1 MTGINNSVS
10 SNLINISNN
19 ILTENNI
26 PNINIYNNTEDLIFL
41 VIVEIVN
48 PKLIKDEE
56 LKIDNNII
64 FINSLLIRIFEKWD
78 TIKKYIDII
87 IIIYKKLI
95 NALRYFDKMN
105 EYLSTGP

>member
-64 FINSLLIRIFEKWD
+64 FINSLLIRIFEK
-78 TIKKYIDII
+78 
-87 IIIYKKLI
+87 
-95 NALRYFDKMN
+95 
-105 EYLSTGP
+105 